1 MLTKTI
7 TLKFGLKVG
16 ENTYKTLTLRA
27 ATTGDILDA
36 EDIAP
41 IHKRQQYNA
50 ALILKTLESADD
62 FKGPFSMG
70 MLRKLEP
77 CDFNALQEGMY
88 ALEAESGEALSA
100 DNP

>member
-16 ENTYKTLTLRA
+16 ENTYKTLTLREPITA
-27 ATTGDILDA
+27 DLLDA

-41 IHKRQQYNA
+41 VTKRLRYNA
-50 ALILKTLESADD
+50 AVIAKTLESADD

-70 MLRKLEP
+70 MLGKLKP
-77 CDFNALQEGMY
+77 CDFNALQDAMHE
-88 ALEAESGEALSA
+88 LEAEAGEALSA
-100 DNP
+100 D